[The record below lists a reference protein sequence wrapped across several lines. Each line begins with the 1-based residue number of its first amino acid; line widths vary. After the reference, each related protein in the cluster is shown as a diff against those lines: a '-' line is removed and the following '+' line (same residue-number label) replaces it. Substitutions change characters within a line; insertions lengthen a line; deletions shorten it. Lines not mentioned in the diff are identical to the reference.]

1 MNRLNVEELKRD
13 KVEIN
18 IEDIDEGIRLKFNG
32 DIDMQDPGPLLNP
45 FFDKVHNALVENEV
59 KEVEADFREL
69 QFLNSSGIKTLI
81 KWIMKIPQL
90 PDEKKYK
97 VKIIYSG
104 KITWQGTSLKT
115 LIYLA
120 PGYATAEKVV

>member
-1 MNRLNVEELKRD
+1 MNKSGLEDLKQD
-13 KVEIN
+13 KVEVKIT
-18 IEDIDEGIRLKFNG
+18 DIDDGIRLQFIG

-45 FFDKVHNALVENEV
+45 FFDSIHNGMAETGC
-59 KEVEADFREL
+59 KMVEA
-69 QFLNSSGIKTLI
+69 FLNSSGIKTLI

-90 PDEKKYK
+90 PEDKRYK
-97 VKIIYSG
+97 IKIIYSG

-120 PGYATAEKVV
+120 PGSATAEKV